1 MTTQLP
7 GRGHQLDNLRVE
19 IQTIDD
25 RQGWNDA
32 VANLPTAHVL
42 QSHEWGELKSRH
54 GWHTTRLL
62 FLGNGKPIAASSV
75 LLRRLPRG
83 PWGVM
88 YAPKGPA
95 LDYEDTELVTVVLSE
110 LERLARER
118 RAIFLKIDPD
128 VGEDRT
134 QVRSLLEARGWKAS
148 PEQIQFRN
156 TVLIDLR
163 QSEEQLLAAMKSK
176 WRYNV
181 RLAQRRGVEVYQG
194 GMDDLPLFYDMY
206 TATSAR
212 DQFIIRPFSYYA
224 DAWGTFVK
232 AGLAQIFMARYQE
245 EVLAGLIVFH
255 FGDRA
260 WYMYGASVDRHR
272 NLMPNHLLQWE
283 AIRWAKAQGYSFYD
297 MWGAPEALDEKDPM
311 WGVYRFKE
319 GFGGRFASH
328 LGAYD
333 FPVSRPL
340 YWIYTAVMPRVLDL
354 LRWRHRRRHGGG
366 TLEEIPGYG

>member
-1 MTTQLP
+1 M
-7 GRGHQLDNLRVE
+7 DNLRVE